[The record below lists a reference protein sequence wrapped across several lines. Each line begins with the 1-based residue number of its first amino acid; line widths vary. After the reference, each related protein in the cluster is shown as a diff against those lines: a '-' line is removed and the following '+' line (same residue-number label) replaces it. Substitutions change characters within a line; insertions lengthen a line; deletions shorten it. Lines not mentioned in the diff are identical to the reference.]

1 VLRRIKLP
9 FLLLLAIISI
19 AACPL
24 ATRANPDDPCDF
36 TDSKY
41 ASRRL
46 LSGEPGLNYYEVGQ
60 AIANAFNKDR
70 APQDQLIACPTQ
82 GSIENVK
89 QLTVGKAAFAIV
101 QSDVVHSAWF
111 QHPLHT
117 VKKVPPPCSLATDQF
132 PIPVPFPPDSNQ
144 HRVLLIVPLFTE
156 TVHVLVRPHSYIS
169 RVADLRGGKIWVG
182 KEGAGGYLTA
192 ERVLAAAGLGM
203 CEVKLIHAEDANEHM
218 ATVQEALVK
227 LQSMYLD
234 AVIFTG
240 SAPTTAI
247 QAAFAPPADAT
258 NLNSEI
264 SFLPLTLGMVTQL
277 SRDSSYVETMIRKD
291 EYGPGNPDGQGIA
304 TVGVEA
310 FLVASDDKAN
320 SDVAQALVNFLA
332 ANMDSVRRYIP
343 KDERALAR
351 LDLVDAPTPAYLTPE
366 FFLPL
371 ARDSFFKDR
380 WSFWRRAILWTAG
393 IVIFLFALFC
403 WKRKKIGPWLMKEP
417 ILFFAFLGL
426 VVTWVVGSFTLWA
439 YERHVNGDFTTV
451 LRSLKSLAWYLLP
464 WLARTPV
471 TVNGQSTD
479 TIIRY
484 IMLALFGGA
493 IWPYAKKFLVERV
506 WRPLARWLRGGHLFA
521 RHNHTAR

>member
-1 VLRRIKLP
+1 VPRRVAFQIIP
-9 FLLLLAIISI
+9 LLVCLSLSPR
-19 AACPL
+19 AA
-24 ATRANPDDPCDF
+24 RAADDDKCKHADPDHV
-36 TDSKY
+36 
-41 ASRRL
+41 L

-70 APQDQLIACPTQ
+70 APQDQLTSCPSD
-82 GSIENVK
+82 GSIENVQK
-89 QLTVGKAAFAIV
+89 LSKGEAAFALV
-101 QSDVVHSAWF
+101 QSDVAHSAWF
-111 QHPLHT
+111 LHSLHT
-117 VKKVPPPCSLATDQF
+117 VAQSPPCALSYH
-132 PIPVPFPPDSNQ
+132 PFPPLSPK
-144 HRVLLIVPLFTE
+144 HHVLLIVPLFTE
-156 TVHVLVRPHSYIS
+156 TVHVLVRPHSYVS
-169 RVADLRGGKIWVG
+169 SVADLRGRSIWTG

-203 CEVKLIHAEDANEHM
+203 CDVKLIHAEDPAKQM
-218 ATVQEALVK
+218 DTVQAALIK
-227 LQSMYLD
+227 LQSMDLD

-247 QAAFAPPADAT
+247 QAAFTSPSDQPS
-258 NLNSEI
+258 LNPEI
-264 SFLPLTLGMVTQL
+264 SFLPLSLGMVTQL
-277 SRDSSYVETMIRKD
+277 SRDASYVETMIRKD
-291 EYGPGNPDGQGIA
+291 EYGPGNPNGQGIT

-310 FLVASDDKAN
+310 FLVASDDNAN
-320 SDVAQALVNFLA
+320 SDVAQSLVNFLA
-332 ANMDSVRRYIP
+332 GNMDSVRQYIP

-366 FFLPL
+366 YFLPL
-371 ARDSFFKDR
+371 ARASFYKDR

-417 ILFFAFLGL
+417 VLFFAFVGIL
-426 VVTWVVGSFTLWA
+426 VTWVAGSFTLWA

-471 TVNGQSTD
+471 TANGQTTA

-484 IMLALFGGA
+484 VMLALFGGA
-493 IWPYAKKFLVERV
+493 IWPFAKKFLVERI

-521 RHNHTAR
+521 RHNHSSR